1 MGPQALKLNLAPALW
16 RLLVRTVR
24 LEPADAVT
32 AGAATGPVIFA
43 CLHRDIL
50 PCLMFVRTAQPH
62 LLVSG
67 SEDGDILVRALKG
80 AGFGFVRGATGEGGG
95 RALVELRRVLSAGG
109 VVGVAVDG
117 PKGPFGEI
125 RAGVAHLSRL
135 TGTPVVPLAAE
146 PGAALRL
153 RTWDRTVVPLPG
165 SVVRIRVG
173 APVLAGE
180 GPADAEAA
188 RLREA
193 LAGFFVPKGAPQ

>member
-1 MGPQALKLNLAPALW
+1 MGPQALKLSLAPALW
-16 RLLVRTVR
+16 RLLVRTVN
-24 LEPADAVT
+24 LEPADVLT
-32 AGAATGPVIFA
+32 AGATSGPVIFA

-50 PCLMFVRTAQPH
+50 PCLMFVRTARPY

-67 SEDGDILVRALKG
+67 SEDGDILVHALG
-80 AGFGFVRGATGEGGG
+80 DAGFGFVRGATGEGGG

-109 VVGVAVDG
+109 AVGIAVDG

-125 RAGVAHLSRL
+125 RSGVAHLSRL

-165 SVVRIRVG
+165 STVRMRVG
-173 APVLAGE
+173 AAVVTGGGSGE
-180 GPADAEAA
+180 SEAA
-188 RLREA
+188 QLRTA
-193 LAGFFVPKGAPQ
+193 LAGFFDPKGAPR